1 MGDKKGLRNIILIFI
16 VVLVAIIISLI
27 FLSKKNNNIIQNENN
42 NETISNKNAFCISDN
57 NGKYA
62 VFNVEGNK

>member
-16 VVLVAIIISLI
+16 GVLVVIIISLI
-27 FLSKKNNNIIQNENN
+27 FLNKKNNNIIQDVNN

-57 NGKYA
+57 GGKYA
-62 VFNVEGNK
+62 VFNA